1 MADITVVK
9 LKVRRGADS
18 QRRAIVLDQGE
29 LGYTVDT
36 ARLFVG
42 TGTEYGGVAVGAK
55 NHAPLESAD
64 SRIGLTSAVT
74 GDIVNEAGFLYQLS
88 GTNYNVLSA
97 WAYVGPA
104 IDDSTI
110 SFNTSRKLILKD
122 NGITGTKFAASAA
135 YSLGGLV
142 ATQLYGLS
150 ANVDGVTLGIT
161 SSNQLSVINIDQTQ
175 IKSTTLG
182 NGLTGGSGETIKVS
196 ADPTYF
202 NFTSAGV
209 LSLTAV
215 PTLQS
220 INFSFGQLSAVSS
233 GLILSGGTLTA
244 VVSGADESTI
254 TNTGGLVGL
263 KSIGLGGET
272 FHFSSVI
279 YNQFGQV
286 IGGDYTITGVMSSRN
301 TNTPTL
307 SIFNGVPDQQ
317 DLGIAYSVNQNT
329 VIPVEYK
336 EIDTTSGNLSTY
348 QVNLSSAGFIRF
360 ASTLTRDGHT
370 LSRFAIPVFAF

>member
-9 LKVRRGADS
+9 LKVRRGTDA

-42 TGTEYGGVAVGAK
+42 TGTEYGGVVVGAK

-64 SRIGLTSAVT
+64 SRIGLTTAVT

-110 SFNTSRKLILKD
+110 SFNASRKLILKD

-370 LSRFAIPVFAF
+370 MSRFAIPVFAF